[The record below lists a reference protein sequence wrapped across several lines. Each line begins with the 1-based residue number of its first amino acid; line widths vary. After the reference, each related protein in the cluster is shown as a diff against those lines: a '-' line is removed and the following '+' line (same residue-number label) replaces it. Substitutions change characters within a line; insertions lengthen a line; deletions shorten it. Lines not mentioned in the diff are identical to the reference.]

1 MSQKNIDVKV
11 KICYIFH
18 KLNLE
23 QGLNMIN
30 TIDLPLLVLSLIISS
45 YGFWRLFQRWKI
57 GQPDPNIKSNVQNAL
72 KRVFYHIDLL
82 REKDMGFFHL
92 FLFYLFLIA
101 ILLVFIFQFPLKLVE
116 PISALQSLLL
126 DVLGGIALF
135 GVCYFLYRRIYVKN
149 RGFDNKKEDFFI
161 LYLLLLILLTGF
173 LMEAVRLKLDGKY
186 AYSPVGAVFSIIIP
200 NIKEFF
206 PALSIIFWRVHF
218 FAILVFIAY
227 LPFSKLC
234 HVILIPYNYMNQS
247 VMPKGVFKLLD
258 LDNAEEFGANKLAD
272 LTWKDLLDLDTC
284 VRCGRCHENCPANLT
299 QKPLSP
305 KKVIQDLKK
314 VLDNY
319 KQNPTAPLI
328 NEDITHEVV
337 FSCTT
342 CRACVEN
349 CPAGIDHLNKMI
361 ELKRYLVLMEG
372 SISPEA
378 QLLFKNLERNGNPWG
393 MPASTRGDWVKELE
407 VPFLAELENPEDID
421 FLFWPGCAGA
431 FDDRY
436 MKVVKRCVEIFKK
449 AGIKF
454 ALLGEEET
462 CCGDP
467 ARKLGN
473 EYLYDMLARQ
483 NVETMNNYKVKK
495 IVTSCPHCFNTLSK
509 DYKQID
515 GNYEVVTH
523 LQYIL
528 SLIKSG
534 KIKLTKLDGVFVY
547 HDSCYLAR
555 YNGIYEEPREIIKS
569 TGVKLVEFER
579 RGIKGFCCGGG
590 GGNMFL
596 EEHTPRMNDIR
607 ISQILNAPEGKDL
620 TGIAVA
626 CPFCMTMMI
635 DGTKTY
641 KKEEEITVKDI
652 SELVYDAME
661 KN

>member
-1 MSQKNIDVKV
+1 
-11 KICYIFH
+11 
-18 KLNLE
+18 
-23 QGLNMIN
+23 MIN
-30 TIDLPLLVLSLIISS
+30 SIDILLLLISISIS
-45 YGFWRLFQRWKI
+45 VIGFIKIFQRWKI
-57 GQPDPNIKSNVQNAL
+57 GQQDPNIKKNFKSAMS
-72 KRVFYHIDLL
+72 RVFKHTDVL
-82 REKDMGFFHL
+82 REREMGFFHL
-92 FLFYLFLIA
+92 FLFYLFVVA
-101 ILLVFIFQFPLKLVE
+101 ILLVIIFQFPIKLIQ
-116 PISALQSLLL
+116 PLAFLQSLAL
-126 DVLGGIALF
+126 DVIGFIALS
-135 GVCYFLYRRIYVKN
+135 GVIFFLYRRYKVKD
-149 RGFDNKKEDFFI
+149 RGFDNKGEDFVI
-161 LYLLLLILLTGF
+161 LYLLLVILSTGF
-173 LMEAVRLKLDGKY
+173 LMEALRVKVDGRY
-186 AYSPVGAVFSIIIP
+186 AFSPIGTVFSVLIP
-200 NIKEFF
+200 GIKEYY
-206 PALSIIFWRVHF
+206 PTLSIIFWRLHF
-218 FAILVFIAY
+218 FSILLFIAY
-227 LPFSKLC
+227 LPFSKLA
-234 HVILIPYNYMNQS
+234 HLILIPYNYMNQS
-247 VMPKGVFKLLD
+247 TAPKGVYKLLD
-258 LDNAEEFGANKLAD
+258 LDNAEEFGANKLSD

-319 KQNPTAPLI
+319 KNNPTAPLI
-328 NEDITHEVV
+328 NEDITDEVV
-337 FSCTT
+337 FACTT

-393 MPASTRGDWVKELE
+393 MPASTRGEWAKELN
-407 VPFLAELENPEDID
+407 VPFLAELDNPEEID

-436 MKVVKRCVEIFKK
+436 MKVVKRCVEIFKQ
-449 AGIKF
+449 AGIRF

-495 IVTSCPHCFNTLSK
+495 IVTSCPHCFNTIAK
-509 DYKQID
+509 DYRQID
-515 GNYEVVTH
+515 GNYEVLTH
-523 LQYIL
+523 SQVIL
-528 SLIKSG
+528 SLIKEG
-534 KIKLTKLDGVFVY
+534 RIKVNKQDGVIVY

-555 YNGIYEEPREIIKS
+555 YNGIYDEPREIIKS

-596 EEHTPRMNDIR
+596 EEHTPRMNDTR
-607 ISQILNAPEGKDL
+607 ISQILESPHGKDL
-620 TGIAVA
+620 TGVAVA
-626 CPFCMTMMI
+626 CPFCLTMMI

-641 KKEEEITVKDI
+641 NKEEEIAVKDI

>member
-1 MSQKNIDVKV
+1 
-11 KICYIFH
+11 
-18 KLNLE
+18 
-23 QGLNMIN
+23 MIN
-30 TIDLPLLVLSLIISS
+30 TIDIPLLVLALVISFL
-45 YGFWRLFQRWKI
+45 GFFRLFERWKI
-57 GQPDPNIKSNVQNAL
+57 GQADPNIKPQFKNAL
-72 KRVFYHIDLL
+72 KRVFYHLDVL
-82 REKDMGFFHL
+82 REKEMGYFHL
-92 FLFYLFLIA
+92 FLFYLFVIA
-101 ILLVFIFQFPLKLVE
+101 ISLVIIFQLPIKFIQ
-116 PISALQSLLL
+116 PISIFQSLLL
-126 DVLGGIALF
+126 DILGFFALC
-135 GVCYFLYRRIYVKN
+135 GVCYFLYRRYAVKN
-149 RGFDNKKEDFFI
+149 RGFDNKREDFVI
-161 LYLLLLILLTGF
+161 LYLLLIILATGF
-173 LMEAVRLKLDGKY
+173 LLEGVRLKIDGKY
-186 AYSPVGAVFSIIIP
+186 AYSPIGAIFSLFIP
-200 NIKEFF
+200 GVKDLYPIM
-206 PALSIIFWRVHF
+206 SVIFWRIHF
-218 FAILVFIAY
+218 FSILAFIGY
-227 LPFSKLC
+227 MPYSKLA
-234 HVILIPYNYMNQS
+234 HLILIPYNYANQS
-247 VMPKGVFKLLD
+247 SVPKGVYKLLD
-258 LDNAEEFGANKLAD
+258 LDNAEEFGANKLSD

-314 VLDNY
+314 ILDNY
-319 KQNPTAPLI
+319 KKNPTAPLI
-328 NEDITHEVV
+328 NEDITDEVI
-337 FSCTT
+337 FACTT

-393 MPASTRGDWVKELE
+393 MPASTRGDWAKELE
-407 VPFLAELENPEDID
+407 VPFLAELENPEEIE

-449 AGIKF
+449 ADVKF

-483 NVETMNNYKVKK
+483 NVETMNNYKVKR

-515 GNYEVVTH
+515 GNYEVISH
-523 LQYIL
+523 SQYIL
-528 SLIKSG
+528 SLIRAG
-534 KIKLTKLDGVFVY
+534 KIKLNNLSGVFVY

-555 YNGIYEEPREIIKS
+555 YNGVYDEPREIIKK
-569 TGVKLVEFER
+569 TGLKLVEFER

-596 EEHTPRMNDIR
+596 EEHAPRMNDTR
-607 ISQILNAPEGKDL
+607 ISQILNAPEGKEL
-620 TGIAVA
+620 TGIATA
-626 CPFCMTMMI
+626 CPFCLTMMI

-641 KKEEEITVKDI
+641 NKEEEISVKDI
-652 SELVYDAME
+652 AELVYDAME

>member
-1 MSQKNIDVKV
+1 
-11 KICYIFH
+11 
-18 KLNLE
+18 
-23 QGLNMIN
+23 MIN
-30 TIDLPLLVLSLIISS
+30 SIDLLLLLISIAISVF
-45 YGFWRLFQRWKI
+45 GFIRIFQRWKI
-57 GQPDPNIKSNVQNAL
+57 GQDDPNIKTDFKMAL
-72 KRVFYHIDLL
+72 KRVLKHTDIL
-82 REKDMGFFHL
+82 REKEMGFFHL
-92 FLFYLFLIA
+92 FLFYLFVIA
-101 ILLVFIFQFPLKLVE
+101 ILLVIIFQFPIKLIQ
-116 PISALQSLLL
+116 PIAFIQS
-126 DVLGGIALF
+126 IALDIIGF
-135 GVCYFLYRRIYVKN
+135 IALWGVAYFLYRRIKIKD
-149 RGFDNKKEDFFI
+149 RGFDNKREDFII
-161 LYLLLLILLTGF
+161 LYLLLIILSTGF
-173 LMEAVRLKLDGKY
+173 LMEALRVKVDGRY
-186 AYSPVGAVFSIIIP
+186 YFSPIGAVFSIIIP
-200 NIKEFF
+200 DIKDIY
-206 PALSIIFWRVHF
+206 PALSIIFWRTHF
-218 FAILVFIAY
+218 LSILLFIAY
-227 LPFSKLC
+227 LPYSKLA
-234 HVILIPYNYMNQS
+234 HLVLIPYNYMNQS
-247 VMPKGVFKLLD
+247 IAPKGVYKILD

-299 QKPLSP
+299 HKPLSP

-319 KQNPTAPLI
+319 KNNPTAPLI
-328 NEDITHEVV
+328 NEDITDEVV
-337 FSCTT
+337 FACTT

-393 MPASTRGDWVKELE
+393 MPASTRGDWAKELE
-407 VPFLAELENPEDID
+407 VPFLAELENPEEID

-436 MKVVKRCVEIFKK
+436 MKVVKRCVEIFKR
-449 AGIKF
+449 AGVKF

-495 IVTSCPHCFNTLSK
+495 IVTSCPHCFNTLAK

-515 GNYEVVTH
+515 GNYEVMTH
-523 LQYIL
+523 SQFIL
-528 SLIKSG
+528 SLIKEG
-534 KIKLTKLDGVFVY
+534 RIKLTNKLDGTVVY

-555 YNGIYEEPREIIKS
+555 YNGIYDEPREIIKS

-596 EEHTPRMNDIR
+596 EEHAPRMNDTR
-607 ISQILNAPEGKDL
+607 LSQILESPHGKDL
-620 TGIAVA
+620 TGVAVA
-626 CPFCMTMMI
+626 CPFCLTMMI

-641 KKEEEITVKDI
+641 NKEEEIAVKDI
-652 SELVYDAME
+652 SEFVYDAME

>member
-1 MSQKNIDVKV
+1 
-11 KICYIFH
+11 
-18 KLNLE
+18 
-23 QGLNMIN
+23 
-30 TIDLPLLVLSLIISS
+30 
-45 YGFWRLFQRWKI
+45 
-57 GQPDPNIKSNVQNAL
+57 
-72 KRVFYHIDLL
+72 
-82 REKDMGFFHL
+82 MGFFHL
-92 FLFYLFLIA
+92 CLFYLFVIA
-101 ILLVFIFQFPLKLVE
+101 LLLVIVFHLPIKLIQ
-116 PISALQSLLL
+116 PIAFLQS
-126 DVLGGIALF
+126 IALDILGF
-135 GVCYFLYRRIYVKN
+135 IALSGVIFFLYRRLKVKD
-149 RGFDNKKEDFFI
+149 RGFDNKREDFVI
-161 LYLLLLILLTGF
+161 LYLLLIVLSTGF
-173 LMEAVRLKLDGKY
+173 LMEALRVRVEGRY
-186 AYSPVGAVFSIIIP
+186 FFSPIGTVLSILIPPVKEWYPTLSFVFWRLHFFSI
-200 NIKEFF
+200 
-206 PALSIIFWRVHF
+206 L
-218 FAILVFIAY
+218 LFIAY
-227 LPFSKLC
+227 LPYSKMAHL
-234 HVILIPYNYMNQS
+234 ILIPYNYMNQS
-247 VMPKGVFKLLD
+247 SLPKGVYKLLD
-258 LDNAEEFGANKLAD
+258 LDNAEEFGANKLSD

-319 KQNPTAPLI
+319 KNNPTAPLV
-328 NEDITHEVV
+328 NEDITDEVV
-337 FSCTT
+337 FACTT

-349 CPAGIDHLNKMI
+349 CPAGIDHLNKLI

-372 SISPEA
+372 SITPEA

-393 MPASTRGDWVKELE
+393 MPASTRGDWAKELE
-407 VPFLAELENPEDID
+407 VPFLGELENPEEID

-436 MKVVKRCVEIFKK
+436 MKVVKRCVEIFKH
-449 AGIKF
+449 AGVKF

-515 GNYEVVTH
+515 GNYEVITH
-523 LQYIL
+523 VQFIL
-528 SLIKSG
+528 SLIKEGKVNLRKQSG
-534 KIKLTKLDGVFVY
+534 VIVY

-555 YNGIYEEPREIIKS
+555 YNSIYDEPREIIKS

-596 EEHTPRMNDIR
+596 EEHAPRMNDTR
-607 ISQILNAPEGKDL
+607 ISQILDSSYGKEL
-620 TGIAVA
+620 TCVAVA
-626 CPFCMTMMI
+626 CPFCLTMMI

-641 KKEEEITVKDI
+641 NKEEEIAVKDI

>member
-1 MSQKNIDVKV
+1 
-11 KICYIFH
+11 
-18 KLNLE
+18 
-23 QGLNMIN
+23 MIN
-30 TIDLPLLVLSLIISS
+30 SVDLLLLLISITISLF
-45 YGFWRLFQRWKI
+45 GFIRIFQRWKI
-57 GQPDPNIKSNVQNAL
+57 GQNDPNIKSNFKIAL
-72 KRVFYHIDLL
+72 SRVLKHTDVL
-82 REKDMGFFHL
+82 REREMGFFHL
-92 FLFYLFLIA
+92 FLFYLFVVA
-101 ILLVFIFQFPLKLVE
+101 ILLVIIFQFPIKFIK
-116 PISALQSLLL
+116 PIAFVQS
-126 DVLGGIALF
+126 IALDIIGF
-135 GVCYFLYRRIYVKN
+135 IALSGVIYFIYRRIKVKDK
-149 RGFDNKKEDFFI
+149 GFDNKREDFII
-161 LYLLLLILLTGF
+161 LYLLLIILSTGF
-173 LMEAVRLKLDGKY
+173 LMEALRVKVEGRY
-186 AYSPVGAVFSIIIP
+186 YFSPIGTVFSIIIP
-200 NIKEFF
+200 NIKDIY
-206 PALSIIFWRVHF
+206 PALSLIFWRAHF
-218 FAILVFIAY
+218 FSILVFIAY
-227 LPFSKLC
+227 LPYSKLA
-234 HVILIPYNYMNQS
+234 HIILIPYNYMNQS
-247 VMPKGVFKLLD
+247 VAPKGVYKLLD

-284 VRCGRCHENCPANLT
+284 VRCGRCQDNCPANIT
-299 QKPLSP
+299 KKPLSP

-319 KQNPTAPLI
+319 KNNPSAPLI
-328 NEDITHEVV
+328 NEDITDEVV
-337 FSCTT
+337 FACTT

-393 MPASTRGDWVKELE
+393 MPASTRGDWVKDLE
-407 VPFLAELENPEDID
+407 VPFLAELENPEEID

-454 ALLGEEET
+454 AVLGEEET

-495 IVTSCPHCFNTLSK
+495 IVTSCPHCFNTLAK

-515 GNYEVVTH
+515 GNYEVLTH
-523 LQYIL
+523 AQLIL
-528 SLIKSG
+528 SLLRDG
-534 KIKLTKLDGVFVY
+534 KIKLINKFDGKVVY

-555 YNGIYEEPREIIKS
+555 YNGIYDEPREIIKS
-569 TGVKLVEFER
+569 TGVRLVEFER

-596 EEHTPRMNDIR
+596 EEHAPRMNDTR
-607 ISQILNAPEGKDL
+607 LSQILESPQGEGL
-620 TGIAVA
+620 TGVAVA
-626 CPFCMTMMI
+626 CPFCLTMMI
-635 DGTKTY
+635 DATKTY
-641 KKEEEITVKDI
+641 NKEEEISVKDL

>member
-1 MSQKNIDVKV
+1 MINSIDLLLLLISIALSVFGFV
-11 KICYIFH
+11 KI
-18 KLNLE
+18 
-23 QGLNMIN
+23 
-30 TIDLPLLVLSLIISS
+30 
-45 YGFWRLFQRWKI
+45 FQRWKI
-57 GQPDPNIKSNVQNAL
+57 GQNDPNIKRDFKKSL
-72 KRVFYHIDLL
+72 KRVLKHTDLL
-82 REKDMGFFHL
+82 REKEMGFFHL
-92 FLFYLFLIA
+92 FLFYLFVVA
-101 ILLVFIFQFPLKLVE
+101 ILLVIIFQFPIKFLQ
-116 PISALQSLLL
+116 PIAFVQS
-126 DVLGGIALF
+126 IALDIIGF
-135 GVCYFLYRRIYVKN
+135 IALSGVIYFLYRRIKVKDK
-149 RGFDNKKEDFFI
+149 GFDNKKEDFII
-161 LYLLLLILLTGF
+161 LYLLLIILTTGF
-173 LMEAVRLKLDGKY
+173 LMEALRVKVEGRFY
-186 AYSPVGAVFSIIIP
+186 FSPIGTVFSIVIP
-200 NIKEFF
+200 GIKELY
-206 PALSIIFWRVHF
+206 PTLSLIFWRIHF
-218 FAILVFIAY
+218 FSILLFIAY
-227 LPFSKLC
+227 LPYSKLA
-234 HVILIPYNYMNQS
+234 HLILIPYNYMNQS
-247 VMPKGVFKLLD
+247 TSPKGVYKLLD

-319 KQNPTAPLI
+319 KNNPTAPLI
-328 NEDITHEVV
+328 NEDITDEVV

-372 SISPEA
+372 TISPEA

-393 MPASTRGDWVKELE
+393 MPASTRGDWAKELE
-407 VPFLAELENPEDID
+407 VPFLAELENPEEID

-449 AGIKF
+449 AGVRF

-483 NVETMNNYKVKK
+483 NVETMNNYKVKR

-515 GNYEVVTH
+515 GNYEVITH
-523 LQYIL
+523 AQLIL
-528 SLIKSG
+528 SLIKNG
-534 KIKLTKLDGVFVY
+534 KIKLNKQSGVVVY

-555 YNGIYEEPREIIKS
+555 YNGIYDEPREIIKS

-596 EEHTPRMNDIR
+596 EEHAPRMNDTR
-607 ISQILNAPEGKDL
+607 ISQILESPHGKEL
-620 TGIAVA
+620 TGVAVA
-626 CPFCMTMMI
+626 CPFCLTMMI

-641 KKEEEITVKDI
+641 NKEEEISVKDI